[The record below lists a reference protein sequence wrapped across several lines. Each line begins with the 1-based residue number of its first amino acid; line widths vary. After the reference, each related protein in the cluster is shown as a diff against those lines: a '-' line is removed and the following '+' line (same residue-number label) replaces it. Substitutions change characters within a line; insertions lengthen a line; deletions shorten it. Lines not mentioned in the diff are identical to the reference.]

1 MQLEAYPGAVDS
13 LLWPRTHAAPLTNCA
28 CSCARGDVEHLCKA
42 RMGPARPHAL
52 LLLRADLV
60 HVAMSSYSI
69 PLPVSLP
76 HPSFCL
82 SLSLSRS
89 LPRCF
94 PESLRQ
100 NNLFSPSPNY
110 PKLMLLVA
118 NLHMPDMTWFWLKA
132 HAGQS
137 GLRHHLRASC
147 DCRVVYQC
155 RRIYSLELERVFS
168 WMDRQTDR

>member
-1 MQLEAYPGAVDS
+1 MEFVRSVGSMANGSLQQCIMAVSKILATFAGLVQLEAYPGAVDS

-82 SLSLSRS
+82 SLSLALS
-89 LPRCF
+89 LAV
-94 PESLRQ
+94 SL
-100 NNLFSPSPNY
+100 NLCAKTICSAQAQTIPN
-110 PKLMLLVA
+110 
-118 NLHMPDMTWFWLKA
+118 
-132 HAGQS
+132 
-137 GLRHHLRASC
+137 
-147 DCRVVYQC
+147 
-155 RRIYSLELERVFS
+155 
-168 WMDRQTDR
+168 